1 MTTQYIY
8 FIIFACLAYL
18 IVTYRSVAQAVYLLV
33 RLARQKLQIFKW
45 WILNDPDTP
54 WTRFIIWRRSL
65 RLAKELMKELQDG
78 NK

>member
-8 FIIFACLAYL
+8 FVIFAFLAYL
-18 IVTYRSVAQAVYLLV
+18 IITDRSVAQAFLLV
-33 RLARQKLQIFKW
+33 IRLMRQKLQIFKW
-45 WILNDPDTP
+45 WIINDPSTP

-65 RLAKELMKELQDG
+65 KMAEELMKEFEEK